1 MDNYIELDKPVG
13 PIGCKKCGEGFTL
26 KAGDHLG
33 ENPEGI
39 AWGCPNCKEHVF
51 TGKKEYCVNCGS
63 KLGIDCGEAEPDYN
77 THICSVG
84 CYEELAM
91 RIYH

>member
-1 MDNYIELDKPVG
+1 MDNYILLDQPVG

-26 KAGDHLG
+26 KVGDHLG

-39 AWGCPNCKEHVF
+39 AW
-51 TGKKEYCVNCGS
+51 GS

-84 CYEELAM
+84 CYNELAM